1 MNIYFLKFAE
11 SFLIYLRTIA
21 EINLKF
27 KFVKY
32 FFLFAK
38 IGLMVFDL
46 KKAFKQTKELILF
59 QVKPSK
65 KLFKKCFALF
75 RVTVQIL

>member
-1 MNIYFLKFAE
+1 MNIYFWKFAE

-32 FFLFAK
+32 FFLFSK
-38 IGLMVFDL
+38 IGLTVFDL
-46 KKAFKQTKELILF
+46 KKAFKQAKELILF

-65 KLFKKCFALF
+65 NYLKNVLLFLG
-75 RVTVQIL
+75 